1 MNSSVPAV
9 RVLTCWL
16 LVSILS
22 LDLSY
27 LLLNCG
33 VIFALTEFSVFPLFF
48 SFSSPIVCG
57 TVHMA
62 DWFRCAGEMFLF
74 PLIYLCDFFEN
85 STLNLDLSTVNQSYE
100 WVEREIVFR
109 PC

>member
-1 MNSSVPAV
+1 MNIDGFSLGETHQVISRTFCSKSSNIKCF
-9 RVLTCWL
+9 LK
-16 LVSILS
+16 
-22 LDLSY
+22 
-27 LLLNCG
+27 
-33 VIFALTEFSVFPLFF
+33 
-48 SFSSPIVCG
+48 
-57 TVHMA
+57 
-62 DWFRCAGEMFLF
+62 MFLF